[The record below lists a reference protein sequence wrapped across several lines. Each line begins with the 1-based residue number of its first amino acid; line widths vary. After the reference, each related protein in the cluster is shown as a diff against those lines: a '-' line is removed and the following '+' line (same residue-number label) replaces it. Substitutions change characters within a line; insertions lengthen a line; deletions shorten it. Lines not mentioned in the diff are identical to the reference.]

1 MTDVPYPPVLHSVF
15 SGGCN
20 TINVT
25 WSPPARKALGGPV
38 TGYLAQ
44 IKRTSF
50 KEPWDNCT
58 GFNNSL
64 STSCLFT
71 HLKPNMKYDVR
82 VIAKNNIANGWP
94 SAVLKASTKQAGN
107 HINKGYIYDLFFC
120 PKDSVIGCK
129 KCYWSLP
136 SVFWLI
142 NSTTD
147 GQIKCINKLDVQNL
161 FRLLLRFLLFFF
173 YSFR

>member
-1 MTDVPYPPVLHSVF
+1 
-15 SGGCN
+15 
-20 TINVT
+20 
-25 WSPPARKALGGPV
+25 
-38 TGYLAQ
+38 
-44 IKRTSF
+44 
-50 KEPWDNCT
+50 
-58 GFNNSL
+58 
-64 STSCLFT
+64 
-71 HLKPNMKYDVR
+71 MKYNVR

-129 KCYWSLP
+129 KGYWSLP

>member
-1 MTDVPYPPVLHSVF
+1 MLTDVPYPPVLHSVF

-94 SAVLKASTKQAGN
+94 SAVMTTSTKQAGK
-107 HINKGYIYDLFFC
+107 HVNKGYVYNLFFFA
-120 PKDSVIGCK
+120 PKDSVILQNFNC
-129 KCYWSLP
+129 SFP
-136 SVFWLI
+136 SVYLV
-142 NSTTD
+142 
-147 GQIKCINKLDVQNL
+147 IKPYD
-161 FRLLLRFLLFFF
+161 R
-173 YSFR
+173 